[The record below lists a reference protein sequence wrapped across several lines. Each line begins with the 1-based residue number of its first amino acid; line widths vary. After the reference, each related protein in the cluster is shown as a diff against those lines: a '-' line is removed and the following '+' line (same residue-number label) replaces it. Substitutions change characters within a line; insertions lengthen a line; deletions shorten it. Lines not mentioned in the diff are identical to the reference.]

1 MELIGILVFI
11 FGLAH
16 SFYKDYRKKLK
27 AEEKAKAKRF
37 DASNQP
43 SRMSENGVNRQRN
56 TRQTQARQTRQ
67 TSNRQTQNRQSTS
80 RGGHQEDKKPK
91 TLADY
96 LAKAQEYLDEVDADA
111 QKSFEEVK
119 AEKIQG
125 TKQQDQRRNANQQ
138 NRGQQYAKQNQA
150 MRAQNRQNQ
159 HTTLNQAESGQST
172 ALVGEGTGWDESDV
186 YADGRGYS
194 AEGSRSNE
202 GSVPE
207 NAMSNGDYFDQE
219 MAANVLELGKEL
231 QQMDE
236 MYDREADRFDREVGQ
251 LFKKMEDPGKDLR
264 VTTESKKKSRNQR
277 EILAL
282 SNQDNL
288 KRGILLKEIL
298 DKPVAKR

>member
-1 MELIGILVFI
+1 MELIGILIFV

-16 SFYKDYRKKLK
+16 SFYKDHQKKLE

-67 TSNRQTQNRQSTS
+67 TSNRQSTS
-80 RGGHQEDKKPK
+80 RGRHQEDKKPK
-91 TLADY
+91 TLTDY
-96 LAKAQEYLDEVDADA
+96 LAKAQEYLDEVDADV

-119 AEKIQG
+119 AEKIQV

-150 MRAQNRQNQ
+150 MRAQKRQNQ
-159 HTTLNQAESGQST
+159 HATLNQAEGGQST
-172 ALVGEGTGWDESDV
+172 ALDGEGTGWDESDV
-186 YADGRGYS
+186 YAEGRGYS

-202 GSVPE
+202 GSAPE

-251 LFKKMEDPGKDLR
+251 LFKEMKDPGKDLR

-277 EILAL
+277 GILAL

>member
-1 MELIGILVFI
+1 MELIGILIFV

-16 SFYKDYRKKLK
+16 SFYKDHQKKLE

-56 TRQTQARQTRQ
+56 TRQTQARQIRQ
-67 TSNRQTQNRQSTS
+67 TLNRQSTS
-80 RGGHQEDKKPK
+80 RGRHQEDKKPK

-119 AEKIQG
+119 AEKIQV

-159 HTTLNQAESGQST
+159 HATLNQAEGGQST
-172 ALVGEGTGWDESDV
+172 ALVGKGTGWDESDV

>member
-1 MELIGILVFI
+1 MELIGILI
-11 FGLAH
+11 FAFALAH
-16 SFYKDYRKKLK
+16 SFYKDHQKKLE

-56 TRQTQARQTRQ
+56 TRQTQARQTL
-67 TSNRQTQNRQSTS
+67 NRQSTS
-80 RGGHQEDKKPK
+80 RGRHQEDKKPK
-91 TLADY
+91 TLTDY

-119 AEKIQG
+119 AEKIQV

-138 NRGQQYAKQNQA
+138 NRGQQYTKQNQA
-150 MRAQNRQNQ
+150 MRAQKRQNQ
-159 HTTLNQAESGQST
+159 HATLNQAEGGQST
-172 ALVGEGTGWDESDV
+172 ALDGEGTGWDESDV
-186 YADGRGYS
+186 YAEGRGYS

-251 LFKKMEDPGKDLR
+251 LFKEMKDPGKDLR

>member
-1 MELIGILVFI
+1 MELIGILIFVFV
-11 FGLAH
+11 LAH
-16 SFYKDYRKKLK
+16 SFYKDHRKKLES
-27 AEEKAKAKRF
+27 EEKAKAKRF

-67 TSNRQTQNRQSTS
+67 TLNRQSTS
-80 RGGHQEDKKPK
+80 RGRYQEDKKPK
-91 TLADY
+91 TLANY
-96 LAKAQEYLDEVDADA
+96 LAKAQEYIDEVDADA

-119 AEKIQG
+119 AEKIQV

-150 MRAQNRQNQ
+150 MGGQKRQNQ
-159 HTTLNQAESGQST
+159 HATLKQAEGGQST
-172 ALVGEGTGWDESDV
+172 ALDGEGMGWDESDV

-251 LFKKMEDPGKDLR
+251 LFKEMKDPGKDLR

>member
-1 MELIGILVFI
+1 MELIGILIFV

-16 SFYKDYRKKLK
+16 SFYKDHQKKLE

-56 TRQTQARQTRQ
+56 TRQTQTRQ
-67 TSNRQTQNRQSTS
+67 TLNRQSTS
-80 RGGHQEDKKPK
+80 RGRHQEDKKPK

-119 AEKIQG
+119 AEKIQV

-150 MRAQNRQNQ
+150 MRAQKRQNQ
-159 HTTLNQAESGQST
+159 HATLNQAEGGQST

>member
-1 MELIGILVFI
+1 MELIGILIFV

-16 SFYKDYRKKLK
+16 SFYKDHQKKLE

-56 TRQTQARQTRQ
+56 TRQTQTRQ
-67 TSNRQTQNRQSTS
+67 TLNRQSTS
-80 RGGHQEDKKPK
+80 RGRHQEDKKPK

-119 AEKIQG
+119 AEKIQV

-159 HTTLNQAESGQST
+159 HATLNQAEGGQST

-251 LFKKMEDPGKDLR
+251 LFKEMKDPGKDLR

>member
-1 MELIGILVFI
+1 MELIGILIFV

-16 SFYKDYRKKLK
+16 SFYKDHQKKLE

-67 TSNRQTQNRQSTS
+67 TLNRQSTS
-80 RGGHQEDKKPK
+80 RGRHQEDTKPK

-96 LAKAQEYLDEVDADA
+96 LAKAQEYLDEVDADV

-119 AEKIQG
+119 AEKIQV

-150 MRAQNRQNQ
+150 MRAQKRQNQ
-159 HTTLNQAESGQST
+159 HATLNQAEGGQST
-172 ALVGEGTGWDESDV
+172 ALVGEGMGWDV
-186 YADGRGYS
+186 
-194 AEGSRSNE
+194 
-202 GSVPE
+202 
-207 NAMSNGDYFDQE
+207 SNGDYFDQE

-251 LFKKMEDPGKDLR
+251 LFKEMKDPGKDLR

>member
-1 MELIGILVFI
+1 MELIGILIFVFA
-11 FGLAH
+11 LAH
-16 SFYKDYRKKLK
+16 SFYKDHQKKLE

-37 DASNQP
+37 GASNQP
-43 SRMSENGVNRQRN
+43 SRMSENGMNRQRN

-67 TSNRQTQNRQSTS
+67 TLNRQSTS
-80 RGGHQEDKKPK
+80 RGRHQEDKKPK
-91 TLADY
+91 TLTDY

-119 AEKIQG
+119 VEKIQV

-138 NRGQQYAKQNQA
+138 KRGQQYAKQNQA
-150 MRAQNRQNQ
+150 MRAQKRQNQ
-159 HTTLNQAESGQST
+159 HATLNQAEGGQST
-172 ALVGEGTGWDESDV
+172 ALDGEGTGWDESDV

-202 GSVPE
+202 GSAPE
-207 NAMSNGDYFDQE
+207 NAISDGDYFDQE

-251 LFKKMEDPGKDLR
+251 LFKEMKDPGKDLR

>member
-1 MELIGILVFI
+1 MELIGILIFV

-16 SFYKDYRKKLK
+16 SFYKDHQKKLEAK
-27 AEEKAKAKRF
+27 EKAKAKRF

-67 TSNRQTQNRQSTS
+67 TSNRQSTS
-80 RGGHQEDKKPK
+80 RGRHQEDKKPK
-91 TLADY
+91 TLTDY

-119 AEKIQG
+119 AEKIQV

-150 MRAQNRQNQ
+150 MRAQKRENQ
-159 HTTLNQAESGQST
+159 HTTLNQAEGGQST
-172 ALVGEGTGWDESDV
+172 ALDGEGTGWDESDV
-186 YADGRGYS
+186 YAEGRGYS

-251 LFKKMEDPGKDLR
+251 LFKEMKDPGKDLR

>member
-1 MELIGILVFI
+1 MELIGILIFV

-16 SFYKDYRKKLK
+16 SFYKDHQKKLE

-56 TRQTQARQTRQ
+56 TRQTQTRQ
-67 TSNRQTQNRQSTS
+67 TLNRQSTS
-80 RGGHQEDKKPK
+80 RGRYQEDKKPK

-119 AEKIQG
+119 AEKIQV

-159 HTTLNQAESGQST
+159 HTTLNQAEGGQST

-251 LFKKMEDPGKDLR
+251 LFKEMEDPGKDLR

>member
-1 MELIGILVFI
+1 MELIGILIFV

-16 SFYKDYRKKLK
+16 SFYKDHQKKLE

-67 TSNRQTQNRQSTS
+67 TLNRQSTS
-80 RGGHQEDKKPK
+80 RGRHQEDKKPK

-119 AEKIQG
+119 AEKIQV

-159 HTTLNQAESGQST
+159 HATLNQAEGGQST
-172 ALVGEGTGWDESDV
+172 ALVGKGTGWDESDV

-194 AEGSRSNE
+194 AEGSHSNE

>member
-1 MELIGILVFI
+1 MELIAILFFI
-11 FGLAH
+11 FGLTH
-16 SFYKDYRKKLK
+16 SFYKDHQKKLE

-43 SRMSENGVNRQRN
+43 SRMSENGVDRQRN
-56 TRQTQARQTRQ
+56 MRQTQNRQ

-80 RGGHQEDKKPK
+80 RGRQQDDKKPK
-91 TLADY
+91 TLTDY
-96 LAKAQEYLDEVDADA
+96 LAKAQAYLDEIDSDA
-111 QKSFEEVK
+111 QMSFEEVK
-119 AEKIQG
+119 AEKVQAK
-125 TKQQDQRRNANQQ
+125 KQNKQKRNAGQQ
-138 NRGQQYAKQNQA
+138 NRSQQYAKQNQA
-150 MRAQNRQNQ
+150 MRAQKRQHQ
-159 HTTLNQAESGQST
+159 HATLKQAEGGQST
-172 ALVGEGTGWDESDV
+172 ALAGEGTGWDKSDV
-186 YADGRGYS
+186 YADARGYS

-202 GSVPE
+202 GSVSE
-207 NAMSNGDYFDQE
+207 TAMSNGDYFDQE

-251 LFKKMEDPGKDLR
+251 LFKEMEDPGKDLH
-264 VTTESKKKSRNQR
+264 VTTESKKKSRNPR

>member
-1 MELIGILVFI
+1 MELIGILIFVFA
-11 FGLAH
+11 LAH
-16 SFYKDYRKKLK
+16 SFYKDHQKKLE

-37 DASNQP
+37 GASNQP

-67 TSNRQTQNRQSTS
+67 TLNRQSTS
-80 RGGHQEDKKPK
+80 RGRHQEDKKPK

-96 LAKAQEYLDEVDADA
+96 LAKAQAYLDEVDADA
-111 QKSFEEVK
+111 QKSFEEGQT
-119 AEKIQG
+119 EKIQAK
-125 TKQQDQRRNANQQ
+125 KQNKQGRNANQQ

-159 HTTLNQAESGQST
+159 HATLNQAEGGQST

-186 YADGRGYS
+186 YAEGRGYS

-207 NAMSNGDYFDQE
+207 NAMLNGDYFDQE

-251 LFKKMEDPGKDLR
+251 LFNEMEDPGKDLH
-264 VTTESKKKSRNQR
+264 VMTESKKKSRNPR

>member
-1 MELIGILVFI
+1 MELIGILIFV

-16 SFYKDYRKKLK
+16 SFYKDHQKKLE

-43 SRMSENGVNRQRN
+43 SRMSENGMNRQRN
-56 TRQTQARQTRQ
+56 TRQTQTRQ
-67 TSNRQTQNRQSTS
+67 TLNRQSTS
-80 RGGHQEDKKPK
+80 RGRHQEDKKPK

-119 AEKIQG
+119 AEKIQV

-159 HTTLNQAESGQST
+159 HATLNQAEGGQST

-194 AEGSRSNE
+194 AEDSRSNE

-207 NAMSNGDYFDQE
+207 NAKSNGDYFEQE

-251 LFKKMEDPGKDLR
+251 LFKEMEDPGKELR

>member
-1 MELIGILVFI
+1 MELIGILIFVFA
-11 FGLAH
+11 LAH
-16 SFYKDYRKKLK
+16 SFYKYHQKKLE
-27 AEEKAKAKRF
+27 AEETAKAKRF

-56 TRQTQARQTRQ
+56 TRQTQTRQTRQ
-67 TSNRQTQNRQSTS
+67 TLNRQSTS
-80 RGGHQEDKKPK
+80 RGRHQEDRKPK

-96 LAKAQEYLDEVDADA
+96 LSKAQAYLDEADADA
-111 QKSFEEVK
+111 QKSFEEGQT
-119 AEKIQG
+119 EKIQAK
-125 TKQQDQRRNANQQ
+125 KQNKQGRNANQQ

-159 HTTLNQAESGQST
+159 HATLNQAEGGQST

-186 YADGRGYS
+186 YAEGRGYS

-202 GSVPE
+202 GSVSE
-207 NAMSNGDYFDQE
+207 NAMLNGDYFDQE

-251 LFKKMEDPGKDLR
+251 LFNEMEDPGKDLH

>member
-1 MELIGILVFI
+1 MELIGILIFVFA
-11 FGLAH
+11 LAH
-16 SFYKDYRKKLK
+16 SFYKDHQKKLE

-67 TSNRQTQNRQSTS
+67 TLNRQSTS
-80 RGGHQEDKKPK
+80 RGRYQEDKKPK
-91 TLADY
+91 TLANY
-96 LAKAQEYLDEVDADA
+96 LAKAQEYIDEVDADA

-119 AEKIQG
+119 AEKIQV

-150 MRAQNRQNQ
+150 MGAQKRQNQ
-159 HTTLNQAESGQST
+159 HATLKQAEGGQST
-172 ALVGEGTGWDESDV
+172 ALDGEGMGWDESDA

-251 LFKKMEDPGKDLR
+251 LFKEMKDPGKDLR

>member
-1 MELIGILVFI
+1 MELIGILIFVFA
-11 FGLAH
+11 LAH
-16 SFYKDYRKKLK
+16 SFYKDHQKKLE

-37 DASNQP
+37 GASNQP

-67 TSNRQTQNRQSTS
+67 TLNRQSTS
-80 RGGHQEDKKPK
+80 RGRHQEDKKPK

-119 AEKIQG
+119 AEKIQV

-150 MRAQNRQNQ
+150 MRAQKRQNQ
-159 HTTLNQAESGQST
+159 HATLNQAESGQST
-172 ALVGEGTGWDESDV
+172 ALDGEGTGWDESDV

-207 NAMSNGDYFDQE
+207 NAMLNGDYFDQE

-231 QQMDE
+231 QQIDE

-251 LFKKMEDPGKDLR
+251 LFKEMEDPGKDLR

>member
-1 MELIGILVFI
+1 MELIGILIFVFV
-11 FGLAH
+11 LAH
-16 SFYKDYRKKLK
+16 SFYKDHQKKLE
-27 AEEKAKAKRF
+27 AEEKAKTKRF

-43 SRMSENGVNRQRN
+43 SRMSEKGVNRQRN

-67 TSNRQTQNRQSTS
+67 TLNRQSTS
-80 RGGHQEDKKPK
+80 RGRHQEDKKPK

-96 LAKAQEYLDEVDADA
+96 LAKAQEYIDEVDAGA

-119 AEKIQG
+119 AEKIQV

-138 NRGQQYAKQNQA
+138 NRSQQYAKQNQA
-150 MRAQNRQNQ
+150 MRTQKRQHQ
-159 HTTLNQAESGQST
+159 HATLKQAEGGQST
-172 ALVGEGTGWDESDV
+172 ALDGEGMGWDESDV

-251 LFKKMEDPGKDLR
+251 LFKEMEAPGKDLR
-264 VTTESKKKSRNQR
+264 VTTESKKKSRNPR

>member
-1 MELIGILVFI
+1 FV

-16 SFYKDYRKKLK
+16 SFYKDHQKKLE

-67 TSNRQTQNRQSTS
+67 TLNRQSTS
-80 RGGHQEDKKPK
+80 RGRHQEDKKPK

-119 AEKIQG
+119 AEKIQV

-150 MRAQNRQNQ
+150 MRAQKRQNQ
-159 HTTLNQAESGQST
+159 HATLNQAEGGQST

-231 QQMDE
+231 QQMDK

-251 LFKKMEDPGKDLR
+251 LFKKMEDPSKDLR
-264 VTTESKKKSRNQR
+264 VTTESKKKSRNPR

>member
-1 MELIGILVFI
+1 MELIGILIFV

-16 SFYKDYRKKLK
+16 SFYKDHQKKLE

-56 TRQTQARQTRQ
+56 TRQTQARQTL
-67 TSNRQTQNRQSTS
+67 NRQSTS
-80 RGGHQEDKKPK
+80 RGRHQEDKKPK
-91 TLADY
+91 TLTDY
-96 LAKAQEYLDEVDADA
+96 LAKAQKYLDEVDADA

-119 AEKIQG
+119 VEKIQV

-138 NRGQQYAKQNQA
+138 NRGQQYTKQNQA
-150 MRAQNRQNQ
+150 MRAQKRQNQ
-159 HTTLNQAESGQST
+159 HATLNQ
-172 ALVGEGTGWDESDV
+172 
-186 YADGRGYS
+186 ADGRGYS

-251 LFKKMEDPGKDLR
+251 LFKEMKDPGKDLR

>member
-1 MELIGILVFI
+1 MELIGILIFV

-16 SFYKDYRKKLK
+16 SFYKDHQKKLE

-67 TSNRQTQNRQSTS
+67 TLNRQSTS
-80 RGGHQEDKKPK
+80 RGRHQEDKKPK
-91 TLADY
+91 TLTDY

-119 AEKIQG
+119 AEKIQV

-150 MRAQNRQNQ
+150 MRAQKRQNQ
-159 HTTLNQAESGQST
+159 HATLNQAEGGQST
-172 ALVGEGTGWDESDV
+172 ALDGEGTGWDESDV
-186 YADGRGYS
+186 YAEGRGYS

-251 LFKKMEDPGKDLR
+251 LFKEMKDPGKDLR

>member
-1 MELIGILVFI
+1 MELIGILIFVFA
-11 FGLAH
+11 LAH
-16 SFYKDYRKKLK
+16 SFYKDHQKKLE

-37 DASNQP
+37 GASNQP

-67 TSNRQTQNRQSTS
+67 TLNRQSTS
-80 RGGHQEDKKPK
+80 RGRHQEDKKPK

-119 AEKIQG
+119 AEKIQV

-150 MRAQNRQNQ
+150 MRAQKRQNQ
-159 HTTLNQAESGQST
+159 HATLNQAESGQST
-172 ALVGEGTGWDESDV
+172 ALDGEGTGWDESDV

-231 QQMDE
+231 QQIDE

-251 LFKKMEDPGKDLR
+251 LFKEMEDPGKDLR

>member
-1 MELIGILVFI
+1 MELIGILIFVFV
-11 FGLAH
+11 LAH
-16 SFYKDYRKKLK
+16 SFYKDHQKKLE
-27 AEEKAKAKRF
+27 AEEKAKVKRF

-67 TSNRQTQNRQSTS
+67 TLNRQSTS
-80 RGGHQEDKKPK
+80 RGRHQEDKKPK

-96 LAKAQEYLDEVDADA
+96 LAKAQEYIDEVDADA
-111 QKSFEEVK
+111 QKSFEGVK
-119 AEKIQG
+119 AEKIQV

-138 NRGQQYAKQNQA
+138 NRNQQYAKQNQA
-150 MRAQNRQNQ
+150 MRTQKRQHQ
-159 HTTLNQAESGQST
+159 HATLKQAEGGQST
-172 ALVGEGTGWDESDV
+172 ALDGEGMGWDESDV

-202 GSVPE
+202 GSVSE
-207 NAMSNGDYFDQE
+207 NAMLNGDYFDQE

-251 LFKKMEDPGKDLR
+251 LFNEMEDPGKDLR

-298 DKPVAKR
+298 DKPVVKR

>member
-1 MELIGILVFI
+1 MELIVILVFI

-27 AEEKAKAKRF
+27 AEEKAAAKRF

-43 SRMSENGVNRQRN
+43 SRMSENGVDRQRN
-56 TRQTQARQTRQ
+56 MHQTQTRQ

-80 RGGHQEDKKPK
+80 RGRYQEDKKPK

-96 LAKAQEYLDEVDADA
+96 LAKAQAYLDEVDADA
-111 QKSFEEVK
+111 QKSFEEVN
-119 AEKIQG
+119 AEKIQSK
-125 TKQQDQRRNANQQ
+125 KQNKQGRNAGQQ

-150 MRAQNRQNQ
+150 MRAQKRQHQ
-159 HTTLNQAESGQST
+159 HASLKQAEDGQST
-172 ALVGEGTGWDESDV
+172 ALAGEEGTGWDESDV
-186 YADGRGYS
+186 YADGQDYS

-202 GSVPE
+202 GPVSE

-219 MAANVLELGKEL
+219 MAANDLELRKAL

-236 MYDREADRFDREVGQ
+236 MYDREADRLDRAISQ
-251 LFKKMEDPGKDLR
+251 LFKEMEDPGKDLH
-264 VTTESKKKSRNQR
+264 VTTESKKKSRNPR

-282 SNQDNL
+282 SNQNDL

>member
-1 MELIGILVFI
+1 MELIGILIFVFA
-11 FGLAH
+11 LAH
-16 SFYKDYRKKLK
+16 SFYKDHRKKLE
-27 AEEKAKAKRF
+27 AEETAKAKRF

-56 TRQTQARQTRQ
+56 TRQTQTRQTRQ
-67 TSNRQTQNRQSTS
+67 TLNRQSTS
-80 RGGHQEDKKPK
+80 RGRHQEDRKPK

-96 LAKAQEYLDEVDADA
+96 LSKAQAYLDEADADA

-119 AEKIQG
+119 AEKIQV

-159 HTTLNQAESGQST
+159 HATLNQTEGGQST
-172 ALVGEGTGWDESDV
+172 ALVGEGTGWNESDV
-186 YADGRGYS
+186 YAEGRGYS

-207 NAMSNGDYFDQE
+207 NAMLNGDYFDQE

-251 LFKKMEDPGKDLR
+251 LFNEMEDPGKDLH
-264 VTTESKKKSRNQR
+264 VTTESKKKSRNPR

-298 DKPVAKR
+298 DKPVGKR

>member
-16 SFYKDYRKKLK
+16 SFYKDHQKKLK

-43 SRMSENGVNRQRN
+43 SRMNENGVDRQRN
-56 TRQTQARQTRQ
+56 MRQTQTRQ

-80 RGGHQEDKKPK
+80 RGRHQEDKKPK

-96 LAKAQEYLDEVDADA
+96 LAKAQAYLDEVDADA

-119 AEKIQG
+119 AEKIQV

-138 NRGQQYAKQNQA
+138 KRGQQYAKQNQA
-150 MRAQNRQNQ
+150 MRAQKRQNQ
-159 HTTLNQAESGQST
+159 HATLNQAESGQST
-172 ALVGEGTGWDESDV
+172 ALDGEGTGWDESDV

-202 GSVPE
+202 GSVSE
-207 NAMSNGDYFDQE
+207 TAMSNGDYFDQE
-219 MAANVLELGKEL
+219 MAANDLELKKAL

-236 MYDREADRFDREVGQ
+236 MYDREADRLDRELDQ
-251 LFKKMEDPGKDLR
+251 LFKEIEDPSKDLR
-264 VTTESKKKSRNQR
+264 VTTESKKKSRNPR

-282 SNQDNL
+282 SNQNDL
-288 KRGILLKEIL
+288 KRGILLREIL

>member
-1 MELIGILVFI
+1 MELIGILIFVFA
-11 FGLAH
+11 LAH
-16 SFYKDYRKKLK
+16 SFYKDHRKKLES
-27 AEEKAKAKRF
+27 EEKAKAKRF

-67 TSNRQTQNRQSTS
+67 TLNRQSTS
-80 RGGHQEDKKPK
+80 RGRYQEDKKPK
-91 TLADY
+91 TLANY
-96 LAKAQEYLDEVDADA
+96 LAKAQEYIDEVDADA

-119 AEKIQG
+119 AEKIQV

-150 MRAQNRQNQ
+150 MGGQKRQNQ
-159 HTTLNQAESGQST
+159 HATLKQAEGGQST
-172 ALVGEGTGWDESDV
+172 ALDGEGMGWDESDV

-251 LFKKMEDPGKDLR
+251 LFKEMKDPGKDLR

>member
-1 MELIGILVFI
+1 MELIGILIFVFA
-11 FGLAH
+11 LAH
-16 SFYKDYRKKLK
+16 SFYKDHRKKLE

-67 TSNRQTQNRQSTS
+67 TLNRQSTS
-80 RGGHQEDKKPK
+80 RGRHQEDKKPK

-96 LAKAQEYLDEVDADA
+96 LAKAQEYLDEVDAGA

-119 AEKIQG
+119 AEKIQV

-138 NRGQQYAKQNQA
+138 NQA
-150 MRAQNRQNQ
+150 MRAHKRQHQ
-159 HTTLNQAESGQST
+159 HATLKQAEGGQST
-172 ALVGEGTGWDESDV
+172 ALD
-186 YADGRGYS
+186 
-194 AEGSRSNE
+194 
-202 GSVPE
+202 
-207 NAMSNGDYFDQE
+207 GDYFDQE

-251 LFKKMEDPGKDLR
+251 LFKEMKDPGKDLR
-264 VTTESKKKSRNQR
+264 VTTESKKKSRNPR

>member
-1 MELIGILVFI
+1 MELIGILIFVFV
-11 FGLAH
+11 LAH
-16 SFYKDYRKKLK
+16 SFYKDYRKKLN
-27 AEEKAKAKRF
+27 AEEKAAAKRF

-67 TSNRQTQNRQSTS
+67 TLNR
-80 RGGHQEDKKPK
+80 
-91 TLADY
+91 
-96 LAKAQEYLDEVDADA
+96 
-111 QKSFEEVK
+111 
-119 AEKIQG
+119 
-125 TKQQDQRRNANQQ
+125 
-138 NRGQQYAKQNQA
+138 
-150 MRAQNRQNQ
+150 
-159 HTTLNQAESGQST
+159 QST

-186 YADGRGYS
+186 YAEGRGYS

-207 NAMSNGDYFDQE
+207 NAMLNGDYFDQE

-251 LFKKMEDPGKDLR
+251 LFNEMEDPGKDLH
-264 VTTESKKKSRNQR
+264 VTTESKKKSRNPR

>member
-1 MELIGILVFI
+1 MELIGILIFV

-16 SFYKDYRKKLK
+16 SFYKDHQKKLE

-56 TRQTQARQTRQ
+56 TRQTQARQTL
-67 TSNRQTQNRQSTS
+67 NRQSTS
-80 RGGHQEDKKPK
+80 RGRHQEDKKPK
-91 TLADY
+91 TLTDY
-96 LAKAQEYLDEVDADA
+96 LAKAQAYLDEVDADA

-119 AEKIQG
+119 VEKIQV

-138 NRGQQYAKQNQA
+138 NRGQQYAKQNQT
-150 MRAQNRQNQ
+150 MRAQKRQNQ
-159 HTTLNQAESGQST
+159 HTTLNQ
-172 ALVGEGTGWDESDV
+172 
-186 YADGRGYS
+186 ADGRGYS

-207 NAMSNGDYFDQE
+207 NAKSNGDYFEQE

-251 LFKKMEDPGKDLR
+251 LFKEMEDPGKELR

>member
-1 MELIGILVFI
+1 MELIGILIFV

-16 SFYKDYRKKLK
+16 SFYKDHQKKLE

-56 TRQTQARQTRQ
+56 TRQTQARQTL
-67 TSNRQTQNRQSTS
+67 NRQSTS
-80 RGGHQEDKKPK
+80 RGRHQEDKKPK
-91 TLADY
+91 TLTDY

-119 AEKIQG
+119 AEKIQV

-150 MRAQNRQNQ
+150 MRAQKRQNQ
-159 HTTLNQAESGQST
+159 HATLNQAEGGQST

-186 YADGRGYS
+186 DAEGRGYS

-251 LFKKMEDPGKDLR
+251 LFKEMKDPGKDLR
-264 VTTESKKKSRNQR
+264 VT
-277 EILAL
+277 
-282 SNQDNL
+282 
-288 KRGILLKEIL
+288 
-298 DKPVAKR
+298 

>member
-1 MELIGILVFI
+1 MELIGILIFVFA
-11 FGLAH
+11 LAH
-16 SFYKDYRKKLK
+16 SFYKDHRKKLES
-27 AEEKAKAKRF
+27 EEKAKAKRF

-67 TSNRQTQNRQSTS
+67 TLNRQSTS
-80 RGGHQEDKKPK
+80 RGRHQEDKKPK

-96 LAKAQEYLDEVDADA
+96 LAKAQEYIDEVGADA

-119 AEKIQG
+119 AEKIQV

-150 MRAQNRQNQ
+150 MGGQKRQNQ
-159 HTTLNQAESGQST
+159 HATLKQAEGGQST
-172 ALVGEGTGWDESDV
+172 ALDGEGMGWDESDV

-219 MAANVLELGKEL
+219 TAANVLELGKEL

-251 LFKKMEDPGKDLR
+251 LFKEMKDPGKDLR